1 MLLNIII
8 TVIVIIVT
16 SMLLLG
22 LLSGYIV
29 NDRSRT
35 LTEEA
40 DRVNQMTVFYINNR
54 NDAVEDFYKMSLRN
68 VSNRIRGIIY
78 IVDRRGNVISSD
90 NASETV
96 NMSKIDADFAQ
107 KVLSGKKT
115 VEVGDL
121 DGLYNHTFLTVG
133 VPLAFGNEIV
143 GATYLAMPMPEI
155 NRYKY
160 HIFRI
165 TISAITTAIIVAMV
179 ISYIYSR
186 KASKPIMDLN
196 NAAKAVANGNFDVK
210 VSTDGDSEMA
220 ELSSNFNAMVES
232 LKSLEDMRSSFIA
245 NVSHELRTP
254 MTTISGF
261 VEGIMDGTIPPEKR
275 DTYLK
280 IVLDETK
287 RLARLVTELLQ
298 LARIDA
304 GTMQLN
310 IREFDINELI
320 RITIL
325 KFESR
330 INEKA
335 LDIDIDFEN
344 ENEPVLA
351 DKDTV
356 QRVVTNLFDNAIKFN
371 YQNGY
376 IKIAVKRH
384 NGKIEISIE
393 NSGIGIEPD
402 ELLHIW
408 ERFYKTDKSRSYDK
422 KGMGLGLYLVQG
434 IIAAHDE
441 KIWVESEKN
450 KWARFTFTLKK
461 A

>member
-133 VPLAFGNEIV
+133 VPLAFGDEIV

-186 KASKPIMDLN
+186 KATKPIMDLN

-376 IKIAVKRH
+376 IKIVVKRH

>member
-1 MLLNIII
+1 
-8 TVIVIIVT
+8 
-16 SMLLLG
+16 
-22 LLSGYIV
+22 
-29 NDRSRT
+29 
-35 LTEEA
+35 
-40 DRVNQMTVFYINNR
+40 
-54 NDAVEDFYKMSLRN
+54 
-68 VSNRIRGIIY
+68 
-78 IVDRRGNVISSD
+78 
-90 NASETV
+90 
-96 NMSKIDADFAQ
+96 
-107 KVLSGKKT
+107 
-115 VEVGDL
+115 
-121 DGLYNHTFLTVG
+121 
-133 VPLAFGNEIV
+133 
-143 GATYLAMPMPEI
+143 
-155 NRYKY
+155 
-160 HIFRI
+160 
-165 TISAITTAIIVAMV
+165 
-179 ISYIYSR
+179 
-186 KASKPIMDLN
+186 
-196 NAAKAVANGNFDVK
+196 
-210 VSTDGDSEMA
+210 
-220 ELSSNFNAMVES
+220 
-232 LKSLEDMRSSFIA
+232 
-245 NVSHELRTP
+245 
-254 MTTISGF
+254 
-261 VEGIMDGTIPPEKR
+261 
-275 DTYLK
+275 
-280 IVLDETK
+280 
-287 RLARLVTELLQ
+287 
-298 LARIDA
+298 
-304 GTMQLN
+304 MQLN

-376 IKIAVKRH
+376 IKIVVKRH